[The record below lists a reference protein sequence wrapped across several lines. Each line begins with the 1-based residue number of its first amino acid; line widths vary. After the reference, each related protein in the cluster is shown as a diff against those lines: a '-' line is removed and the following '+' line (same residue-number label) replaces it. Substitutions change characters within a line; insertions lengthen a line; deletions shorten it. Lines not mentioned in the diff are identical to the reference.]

1 MLILQRKK
9 NEAIRIGDDIRI
21 MVTDVGSDSVRLAI
35 EAPAQVRVLRE
46 ELMEAA
52 AENRRSADVSRR
64 GLEKLLHMMNQQ
76 GQEGAS
82 GEK

>member
-9 NEAIRIGDDIRI
+9 NEAIRIGEDIRI
-21 MVTDVGSDSVRLAI
+21 LVTDVGSDSVRLAI
-35 EAPAQVRVLRE
+35 EAPAQVKVLRE
-46 ELMEAA
+46 ELLEAA

-64 GLEKLLHMMNQQ
+64 GLEELLQRMSHQ
-76 GQEGAS
+76 GQEETK